1 MKFKTKLMGMA
12 LVVGATLAIISIVTF
27 FSFKRIRAYNQLNSQ
42 VELLNTVTLELRD
55 CERNFRNSDLINPD
69 FFETGTS
76 ANLQNFKTFAQ
87 SIDQIC
93 KDLKQ
98 NPALKNIQT
107 SSTIDSIA
115 QSTTRYA
122 QAFDR
127 FVASTKLYGFK
138 DWGLNGQMRKAIHNV
153 EAQISELNNPTL
165 SVHMLT
171 LRRHEKDYL
180 QRKDRSYQG
189 KFDQEIDRFKRTL
202 SANGQQQIA
211 SLLDTYQRTFVQIIE
226 KDVEMGLSQ
235 TEGQLGL
242 LYTHFDT
249 LRTEVANLSD
259 SMVLKSK
266 AYINRILTFLLLFI
280 TLCTI
285 ITIVFITALIR
296 NLMNMMGGEPEDVAS
311 IANNISRGMLQTN
324 LSESD
329 RYKGLMHSIA
339 LMAEKLN
346 DILISIDAQSQQIAL
361 TSTHFNITSNQIS
374 TDTSN
379 QSFSI
384 ELIRSKIEELL
395 AEINANNQS
404 ALQSTQLSQRVHSQ
418 MQTIQSQAANS
429 LHLSQTIGER
439 IKIINEIAFQT
450 KILSLNAAVE
460 AANAGKHGLGFG
472 VVADEVKKLAEIS
485 TEAAVEIERLARE
498 NIEMTETVSQ
508 HITDL
513 LPTLSENL
521 QLAQNIRKA
530 GAQQELAISEISMS
544 TEQLRN
550 ASHNNATASEEMA
563 ASAGELENLAQTLR
577 KVVSYFRTDRSES
590 KRTFSNQVFQPK
602 LQSQSI
608 SMERIRKS
616 S

>member
-1 MKFKTKLMGMA
+1 MA

-93 KDLKQ
+93 KELKQ

-115 QSTTRYA
+115 QSTARYA
-122 QAFDR
+122 LAFDQ

-138 DWGLNGQMRKAIHNV
+138 DWGLNGQMRQAIHNV
-153 EAQISELNNPTL
+153 ETQISKLNNPTL

-242 LYTHFDT
+242 LYTQFDT

-259 SMVLKSK
+259 SMARKSK

-379 QSFSI
+379 QSYSI

-395 AEINANNQS
+395 VEINANNQS
-404 ALQSTQLSQRVHSQ
+404 ALQSTQLSQHVHSQ
-418 MQTIQSQAANS
+418 MQTIQSQAVNS
-429 LHLSQTIGER
+429 LQLSQTIGER

-508 HITDL
+508 HVTDL
-513 LPTLSENL
+513 LPTLSKNL
-521 QLAQNIRKA
+521 QLAQNIRTA

-590 KRTFSNQVFQPK
+590 KRTFSNQVFQQK
-602 LQSQSI
+602 IQTKAI
-608 SMERIRKS
+608 SMDPIRKS

>member
-1 MKFKTKLMGMA
+1 MA

-76 ANLQNFKTFAQ
+76 ANLQNFKTF
-87 SIDQIC
+87 SNTINQIC

-98 NPALKNIQT
+98 STTLKNIQT

-115 QSTTRYA
+115 QSSARYA
-122 QAFDR
+122 LAFDQ
-127 FVASTKLYGFK
+127 FVDLTKLYGFK
-138 DWGLNGQMRKAIHNV
+138 DWGLNGQMRQAIHNV
-153 EAQISELNNPTL
+153 EAQISKLNNPTL

-202 SANGQQQIA
+202 AQSGLSANGQQQIA
-211 SLLDTYQRTFVQIIE
+211 SLLDTYQLTFVQIIE

-259 SMVLKSK
+259 SMARKSK

-324 LSESD
+324 LGESD

-395 AEINANNQS
+395 VEINANNQS
-404 ALQSTQLSQRVHSQ
+404 ALQSTQLSQQVHNQ
-418 MQTIQSQAANS
+418 MQSIQSQAANS
-429 LHLSQTIGER
+429 LQLSQTIGER

-485 TEAAVEIERLARE
+485 TEAAVEIERLAHA

-513 LPTLSENL
+513 LPTLSKNL
-521 QLAQNIRKA
+521 QLAQNIRTA
-530 GAQQELAISEISMS
+530 GAQQELAISEISTS

>member
-1 MKFKTKLMGMA
+1 MA

-55 CERNFRNSDLINPD
+55 CERNFRNSELINPD

-76 ANLQNFKTFAQ
+76 TNLQNFKTFAQ

-93 KDLKQ
+93 KELKQ

-115 QSTTRYA
+115 QSTARYA
-122 QAFDR
+122 RNFDQ

-138 DWGLNGQMRKAIHNV
+138 DWGLNGQMRQAIHNV
-153 EAQISELNNPTL
+153 EAQISKLNNPTL

-189 KFDQEIDRFKRTL
+189 KFDQEIDRFKRTLANSGL

-242 LYTHFDT
+242 LYTQFDT

-259 SMVLKSK
+259 SMARKSK

-324 LSESD
+324 LSESE

-361 TSTHFNITSNQIS
+361 TSTHFNVTSNQIS

-404 ALQSTQLSQRVHSQ
+404 ALQSTQLSQHVHSQ

-429 LHLSQTIGER
+429 LQLSQTIGER

-472 VVADEVKKLAEIS
+472 VVAEEVKKLAEIS

-521 QLAQNIRKA
+521 QLAQNIRTA

-602 LQSQSI
+602 LQSQPI